1 MAYKRATSP
10 RQNTAQKIVSRTK
23 RTSFYQDV
31 VFLSLSHTRTNLLIY
46 KEINKRKK
54 TLHHSDL
61 VHYRQLTIP
70 SFLFFFLCTKF
81 REAHRSRRHCNTG
94 PMLGA
99 GWSKL
104 LLRLPVPKIRLICSP
119 RIGDVSDIKL
129 IRTDFFFFFFFFYW
143 KALSQGLG
151 VGSEFSFFYIK
162 STQ

>member
-1 MAYKRATSP
+1 MWQVSSNKSVI
-10 RQNTAQKIVSRTK
+10 NKTALRIRDIQAGHFAEAEHSTKIVSRTK

-31 VFLSLSHTRTNLLIY
+31 VFLSLSLSHTHTNLLIY

-94 PMLGA
+94 PMLEADGA
-99 GWSKL
+99 S
-104 LLRLPVPKIRLICSP
+104 SF
-119 RIGDVSDIKL
+119 SD
-129 IRTDFFFFFFFFYW
+129 FPF
-143 KALSQGLG
+143 
-151 VGSEFSFFYIK
+151 
-162 STQ
+162 